1 MSGDTGAGGSGG
13 PASGVP
19 AGPASGG
26 SGDPGA
32 GGPGGPASGA
42 PGGPAPAGPSAG
54 ASPGGR
60 PAASEPPWAA
70 PAAPAASPPTLA
82 FGPPPG
88 PPPGAGPGATPPP
101 ERPSAPPAPEAPA
114 GGASTLAFAAASGAG
129 SEGAPAGAGHAGGVP
144 AGAAAGPAPQA
155 GWAGSGTAPPPPGA
169 PPGFGP
175 PPGYGPPGG
184 YGPPPA
190 HGPQPPARPPGDANP
205 AQAAAIALLNLS
217 GLGLGYVLLRQWI
230 GAAVCWLATAALL
243 VGALPADVDGVPPGL
258 LVGYGVVLLA
268 AAADGARRGLRATL
282 RIGDSLRRL
291 ALPLALVLL
300 AVPAGGSLAYGS
312 ARDEAKEQALLEQLA
327 AADKLVKSADGLAF
341 AKAEPIYR
349 QALTGYEDLGT
360 RYAGSRAGKL
370 VPDRLDAYYKTL
382 SAPYGEKKYCEAI
395 APLKHLRELPATV
408 DKGLL
413 GARPAKTDEPLAESL
428 YQCGTAAL
436 GVQTAEPTASDSLNT
451 LYDTFPKAEQTTRVE
466 PAVREAIKT
475 RTATLS
481 GSEPCPATTQLRA
494 LDSSLGN
501 MKDPSLA
508 GAAKEAKEAVQ
519 KGDFA
524 CGADEFKD
532 KQFSLAASAMTDYA
546 KAYPDSPQAAHARSI
561 AIAAEIAEEEPA
573 AGKALPPADVP
584 GGARMVMVISNDGP
598 GEVEVLYTGPMTG
611 RVTLKAC
618 GTCTKYQTP
627 LLVNSPKI
635 KACTGPSSK
644 YPKATLLL
652 PAGDYHFLQK
662 RAATGTST
670 AGDTKSSR
678 TKIEPG
684 YSYTNCLYVTSL
696 F

>member
-1 MSGDTGAGGSGG
+1 MSGRPEPGASGG

-19 AGPASGG
+19 AGPATGG

-32 GGPGGPASGA
+32 GGS
-42 PGGPAPAGPSAG
+42 APAGPSAG
-54 ASPGGR
+54 ASPGGP

-88 PPPGAGPGATPPP
+88 APPGPPTGAGPGAAPPP
-101 ERPSAPPAPEAPA
+101 ERPSAPPASEAPA
-114 GGASTLAFAAASGAG
+114 GGASTLAFGAASGAG

-243 VGALPADVDGVPPGL
+243 VAALPADVDGVPRAL
-258 LVGYGVVLLA
+258 LIGYGVVLLA

-327 AADKLVKSADGLAF
+327 AADKLVKSADGLSF
-341 AKAEPIYR
+341 DKAEPIYR

-370 VPDRLDAYYKTL
+370 VPDRLDAYYKTV

-413 GARPAKTDEPLAESL
+413 GSRPAKTDEPLAESL

-436 GVQTAEPTASDSLNT
+436 GVQTAKPTASDSLNT
-451 LYDTFPKAEQTTRVE
+451 LYTTFPKAEQTTRVE

-475 RTATLS
+475 RTTALS
-481 GSEPCPATTQLRA
+481 GGAAPCDTTVELRA
-494 LDSSLGN
+494 LRASLST
-501 MKDPSLA
+501 MRDPSLA
-508 GAAKEAKEAVQ
+508 GASKEAAAAVQ
-519 KGDFA
+519 RGDFA
-524 CGADEFKD
+524 CGTAQFRNKEF
-532 KQFSLAASAMTDYA
+532 SSAASTMTDYA
-546 KAYPDSPQAAHARSI
+546 KTYPDSPQAAHARSI

-618 GTCTKYQTP
+618 GTCTKYRTP

-670 AGDTKSSR
+670 AGDTKSSK